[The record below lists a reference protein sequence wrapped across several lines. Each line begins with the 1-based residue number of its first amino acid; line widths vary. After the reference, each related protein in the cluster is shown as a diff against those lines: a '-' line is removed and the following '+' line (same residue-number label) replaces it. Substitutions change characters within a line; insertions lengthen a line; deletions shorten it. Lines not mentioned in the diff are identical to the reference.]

1 MFSVSQF
8 FRACFIRLG
17 LSAEKLAKV
26 DFGRRLIFTDQFVT
40 QARGATILTFNGYCF
55 KDCKAII
62 SIAIIIGGRR
72 RWAGFLESEVS
83 QSFPCLQTW
92 YLSLWKLPYF
102 SSSST
107 SDHNSKMI
115 GALLLHIY
123 ICAPASN
130 WTITEIGFKCILSG
144 GGGAPSSDQ
153 TSTLAKLASLKS
165 RKVSRLAAK

>member
-26 DFGRRLIFTDQFVT
+26 EFGRRLIFTDQFVT

-72 RWAGFLESEVS
+72 CWAGFLESEVS

-123 ICAPASN
+123 MCASFKLDDNRDRFQMHSFGGRWCPELRPDLNSGK
-130 WTITEIGFKCILSG
+130 IGES
-144 GGGAPSSDQ
+144 
-153 TSTLAKLASLKS
+153 
-165 RKVSRLAAK
+165 

>member
-26 DFGRRLIFTDQFVT
+26 DFGRRLIFTDPFVT
-40 QARGATILTFNGYCF
+40 QARGAAILTFNAKYGSCF
-55 KDCKAII
+55 KGCTAII

-123 ICAPASN
+123 MCASFKLDDNRDRFQMHSFRGRWCPELRPDLNSGK
-130 WTITEIGFKCILSG
+130 IGES
-144 GGGAPSSDQ
+144 
-153 TSTLAKLASLKS
+153 
-165 RKVSRLAAK
+165 

>member
-40 QARGATILTFNGYCF
+40 QARGATILTFNAYCF

-62 SIAIIIGGRR
+62 SIAIIIGSRR
-72 RWAGFLESEVS
+72 RWAEFLESEVS

-123 ICAPASN
+123 MCASFKLDDNRDRFQMHSFGGRWCPELRPDLNSGK
-130 WTITEIGFKCILSG
+130 IGES
-144 GGGAPSSDQ
+144 
-153 TSTLAKLASLKS
+153 
-165 RKVSRLAAK
+165 

>member
-40 QARGATILTFNGYCF
+40 QARGAAILTFNGYCF

-123 ICAPASN
+123 MCASFKLDDNRDRFQMHSFGGRWCPELRPDLNSGK
-130 WTITEIGFKCILSG
+130 IGES
-144 GGGAPSSDQ
+144 
-153 TSTLAKLASLKS
+153 
-165 RKVSRLAAK
+165 

>member
-40 QARGATILTFNGYCF
+40 QARGAAILTFNGYCF
-55 KDCKAII
+55 KDCTAII

-123 ICAPASN
+123 MCAS
-130 WTITEIGFKCILSG
+130 FKLDDNRDRFQCILSG

>member
-40 QARGATILTFNGYCF
+40 QARESTILTFNGYCF

-72 RWAGFLESEVS
+72 CWAGFLESEVS

-123 ICAPASN
+123 MCASFKLDDNRDRFQMHSFGGRWCPELRPDLNSGK
-130 WTITEIGFKCILSG
+130 IGES
-144 GGGAPSSDQ
+144 
-153 TSTLAKLASLKS
+153 
-165 RKVSRLAAK
+165 

>member
-40 QARGATILTFNGYCF
+40 QARGAAILTLNAKYGSCF
-55 KDCKAII
+55 KGCTAII

-123 ICAPASN
+123 MCASFKLDDNRDRFQMHSFRGRWCPELRPDLNSGK
-130 WTITEIGFKCILSG
+130 IGES
-144 GGGAPSSDQ
+144 
-153 TSTLAKLASLKS
+153 
-165 RKVSRLAAK
+165 

>member
-55 KDCKAII
+55 KDCKAKI

-123 ICAPASN
+123 MCASFKLDDNRDRFQMHSFGGRWCPELRPDLNSGK
-130 WTITEIGFKCILSG
+130 IGES
-144 GGGAPSSDQ
+144 
-153 TSTLAKLASLKS
+153 
-165 RKVSRLAAK
+165 

>member
-72 RWAGFLESEVS
+72 HWAGFLESEVS

-123 ICAPASN
+123 MCASFKLDDNRDRFQMHSFGGRWCPELGPDLNSGK
-130 WTITEIGFKCILSG
+130 IGES
-144 GGGAPSSDQ
+144 
-153 TSTLAKLASLKS
+153 
-165 RKVSRLAAK
+165 

>member
-40 QARGATILTFNGYCF
+40 QARGAKYGYCF

-123 ICAPASN
+123 MCASFKLDDNRDRFQMHSFGGRWCPELRPDFNSGK
-130 WTITEIGFKCILSG
+130 IGES
-144 GGGAPSSDQ
+144 
-153 TSTLAKLASLKS
+153 
-165 RKVSRLAAK
+165 

>member
-1 MFSVSQF
+1 MFSVSEF

-72 RWAGFLESEVS
+72 CWAGFLESEVS

-123 ICAPASN
+123 MCASFKLDDNRDRFQMHSFGGRWCPELRPDLNSGK
-130 WTITEIGFKCILSG
+130 IGES
-144 GGGAPSSDQ
+144 
-153 TSTLAKLASLKS
+153 
-165 RKVSRLAAK
+165 

>member
-1 MFSVSQF
+1 MFPVSQF

-40 QARGATILTFNGYCF
+40 QARGAAILTFVGYCF

-62 SIAIIIGGRR
+62 SIAIIIGGQR

-123 ICAPASN
+123 MCASFKLDDNRDRFQMHSFGGRWRPELRPDLNSGK
-130 WTITEIGFKCILSG
+130 IGES
-144 GGGAPSSDQ
+144 
-153 TSTLAKLASLKS
+153 
-165 RKVSRLAAK
+165 

>member
-123 ICAPASN
+123 MCASFKLDDNRDRFQMHSFGGRWRPELRPDLNSGK
-130 WTITEIGFKCILSG
+130 IGES
-144 GGGAPSSDQ
+144 
-153 TSTLAKLASLKS
+153 
-165 RKVSRLAAK
+165 

>member
-123 ICAPASN
+123 MCASFKLDDNRDRFQMHSFGGRWCPELRPDLNSGK
-130 WTITEIGFKCILSG
+130 IGES
-144 GGGAPSSDQ
+144 
-153 TSTLAKLASLKS
+153 
-165 RKVSRLAAK
+165 

>member
-40 QARGATILTFNGYCF
+40 QARGAAILTFNGYCF
-55 KDCKAII
+55 KDCKGII

-72 RWAGFLESEVS
+72 CWAGFLESEVS

-123 ICAPASN
+123 MCASFKLDDNRDRFQMHSFGGRWCPELRPDLNSGK
-130 WTITEIGFKCILSG
+130 IGES
-144 GGGAPSSDQ
+144 
-153 TSTLAKLASLKS
+153 
-165 RKVSRLAAK
+165 

>member
-1 MFSVSQF
+1 MLSVFQF
-8 FRACFIRLG
+8 FRACFIKLG

-40 QARGATILTFNGYCF
+40 EARGATILTFNGYCF

-72 RWAGFLESEVS
+72 CWAGFLESEVS

-123 ICAPASN
+123 MCASFKLDDNRDRFQMHSFGGRWCPELRPDLNSGK
-130 WTITEIGFKCILSG
+130 IGES
-144 GGGAPSSDQ
+144 
-153 TSTLAKLASLKS
+153 
-165 RKVSRLAAK
+165 

>member
-40 QARGATILTFNGYCF
+40 QARGAKILTFNGYCF

-123 ICAPASN
+123 MCASFKLDDNRDRFQMHSFGGRWCPELRPDLNSGK
-130 WTITEIGFKCILSG
+130 IGES
-144 GGGAPSSDQ
+144 
-153 TSTLAKLASLKS
+153 
-165 RKVSRLAAK
+165 

>member
-40 QARGATILTFNGYCF
+40 QAMGATILTFNDYCF

-72 RWAGFLESEVS
+72 CWAGFLESEVS

-123 ICAPASN
+123 MCASFKLDDNRDRFQMHSFGGRWCPELRPDLNSGK
-130 WTITEIGFKCILSG
+130 IGES
-144 GGGAPSSDQ
+144 
-153 TSTLAKLASLKS
+153 
-165 RKVSRLAAK
+165 